1 MSYILDALNKS
12 EEEKKQ
18 HVTPGLN
25 TIHHTPGRHSTGIPS
40 WVLICFL
47 ALLISLIGFGTWYIL
62 SVTNSTRTVQ
72 ASPSLEQ
79 NTKLNQTASSA
90 ATTNQAPT
98 AKTSV
103 NSMPL
108 INAPIQQQTSALVR
122 SAPRQPIKTSDPS
135 ITKLPPLIK
144 KEILAIRFSSHIFAT
159 DPTLRMV
166 IINNQRL
173 MEGDRF
179 GSGIWLQQITDEGVV
194 IKYEDTLIAI
204 SVLSQWADD

>member
-1 MSYILDALNKS
+1 
-12 EEEKKQ
+12 
-18 HVTPGLN
+18 
-25 TIHHTPGRHSTGIPS
+25 
-40 WVLICFL
+40 
-47 ALLISLIGFGTWYIL
+47 
-62 SVTNSTRTVQ
+62 
-72 ASPSLEQ
+72 
-79 NTKLNQTASSA
+79 
-90 ATTNQAPT
+90 
-98 AKTSV
+98 
-103 NSMPL
+103 MPL